1 MTVEPSHEQ
10 GAGSAAGAVGVDL
23 LGGGE
28 LIFAN
33 GSRIAGELSNEA
45 LMVSTGSGLVEIA
58 PDEVVTLSR
67 EEIRLRDGRVI
78 RGTLVGGQ
86 LKARTSL
93 GEITVK
99 VDELQSYQSGL
110 QTSQPASGGARP
122 AARSRLRLSD
132 PARCRLAAGGF
143 GRGKRHAERHRNRGR
158 PADDGGVW
166 GSQQGRQGNATA
178 TDSVQDAAL
187 TTESRSTL
195 QGRTYEVVGESVLY
209 RDALLS
215 SSRVGRVASGQQVS
229 YVDSIDRRLR
239 ILNLL
244 VFDGGH
250 WVKIRLPDGVEGWVP
265 ADSVREVR

>member
-1 MTVEPSHEQ
+1 M
-10 GAGSAAGAVGVDL
+10 
-23 LGGGE
+23 
-28 LIFAN
+28 
-33 GSRIAGELSNEA
+33 
-45 LMVSTGSGLVEIA
+45 
-58 PDEVVTLSR
+58 
-67 EEIRLRDGRVI
+67 
-78 RGTLVGGQ
+78 GGQ

-99 VDELQSYQSGL
+99 VDELQSYQSGI
-110 QTSQPASGGARP
+110 QASQPASGGPGP
-122 AARSRLRLSD
+122 AASKPAPAVGPQPSVASPPAGSAAANGTRSDTGIVGGL
-132 PARCRLAAGGF
+132 PTMAAYG
-143 GRGKRHAERHRNRGR
+143 E
-158 PADDGGVW
+158 
-166 GSQQGRQGNATA
+166 SQQGRQGSATA

-187 TTESRSTL
+187 TTESRSVL

-209 RDALLS
+209 RDALHS